1 MKITIS
7 LNYWDARHLLDAVR
21 RSDKRTLR
29 ESGALGTLYDK
40 LERAQYRVKKAAE
53 DDEFGGAQFPE
64 EFQKIITDDLLKSR
78 VKEEKCSDMN

>member
-7 LNYWDARHLLDAVR
+7 LDYWSARHLLDAVR
-21 RSDKRTLR
+21 RSEKRTLR

-53 DDEFGGAQFPE
+53 DDEFGGAHFPD
-64 EFQKIITDDLLKSR
+64 EFQKILTDDLLKDIA
-78 VKEEKCSDMN
+78 KK

>member
-29 ESGALGTLYDK
+29 ESSALGTLYDK
-40 LERAQYRVKKAAE
+40 LALARHRVKRAAE
-53 DDEFGGAQFPE
+53 DDEEFGGVNFPE
-64 EFQKIITDDLLKSR
+64 EFQKIITDDLQKSR
-78 VKEEKCSDMN
+78 VKEEK